1 MNGDVDEKLMADD
14 VITLQDVFRFVGKE
28 EFPFLT
34 TVVTKMLTALP
45 TTVSCEQCFS
55 RLKHRLHTNMKKQ
68 TAFNSLMVSERINE
82 LHF

>member
-45 TTVSCEQCFS
+45 TTVSCEQSFS
-55 RLKHRLHTNMKKQ
+55 RLKHRLHTNMKQ
-68 TAFNSLMVSERINE
+68 TAFNSLMVSQRINE
-82 LHF
+82 VHF